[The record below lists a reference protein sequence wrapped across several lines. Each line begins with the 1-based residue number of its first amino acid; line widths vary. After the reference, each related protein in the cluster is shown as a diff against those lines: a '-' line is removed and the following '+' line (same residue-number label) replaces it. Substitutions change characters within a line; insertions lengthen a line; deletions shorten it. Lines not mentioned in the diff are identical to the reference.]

1 MLETHPVNQEFPTK
15 GTALWARLAP
25 SSFPLWKDK
34 LIYDSL
40 YNNEKA
46 NNMLKTILE
55 NFTLALMSRVDQDPQ
70 NRSRN
75 IHVNMCPS
83 KINCL
88 FYNKSKYEGK
98 FS

>member
-1 MLETHPVNQEFPTK
+1 
-15 GTALWARLAP
+15 
-25 SSFPLWKDK
+25 
-34 LIYDSL
+34 
-40 YNNEKA
+40 
-46 NNMLKTILE
+46 MLKTILE
-55 NFTLALMSRVDQDPQ
+55 NFTLALMSRVDQDQQ

-83 KINCL
+83 KINCV